1 MKKIFL
7 FIPIFLLLFSCAKI
21 SKQIKIEDV
30 MLFTTNENVSVQT
43 SSANSDCSIEN
54 CTGDTTSSIYGCHLD
69 HTPCSQI
76 DNPPF
81 IESIGV
87 LVDGLDVQRIIK
99 KPTRPA
105 SDESLTA
112 CLSNLNASLLFNA
125 NGTMTYNIRQIGK
138 PDILFQKT
146 LGRISVYDFRKAGD
160 VKLAVTNLALDTYKK
175 YPTQINRKI
184 VLQQVFNQL
193 TTSYHINR

>member
-7 FIPIFLLLFSCAKI
+7 FIATFLLLFSCTKL
-21 SKQIKIEDV
+21 SEQIKVEDV
-30 MLFTTNENVSVQT
+30 MLSSTNENVSVQT

-54 CTGDTTSSIYGCHLD
+54 CTGDVTSPIYGCHLD
-69 HTPCSQI
+69 ETACTETE
-76 DNPPF
+76 NPPYV
-81 IESIGV
+81 ESIGV
-87 LVDGLDVQRIIK
+87 LINVIEVQKIIK
-99 KPTRPA
+99 NPTRPA
-105 SDESLTA
+105 SDESLVA
-112 CLSNLNASLLFNA
+112 CLRNLNASLIFNN
-125 NGTMTYNIRQIGK
+125 NGTMTYNVREIGK

-175 YPTQINRKI
+175 YPTQANRKI